1 MLFKLKTFRFC
12 FPKLN
17 KKKSKIIEDNL
28 NTKPNELNANIDEH
42 NQEIGMN
49 SNNTNEN
56 RNVMMYR
63 ESEED
68 AKKIQ
73 DIVNNYIHVISKDQ
87 LPKNYNYNEYTEFEE
102 DGTDDDEI
110 CFNSCLNKRCKENIV
125 DFEAHDFRAEVKK
138 IIKANPF
145 RTNIIELG
153 NWKNTKFEYLYY
165 YTNFSETI
173 QILMNRK
180 IESYSARANTY
191 CYAVC
196 LTALYPDTVHKKK
209 LKNYCR
215 NYANNKSQSKNY
227 DCAFAILKKDLFLL
241 DNLVDN
247 HRDTHIL
254 LHMNDIDLNL
264 ATFKLILTDKRYRYI
279 LDMFS

>member
-1 MLFKLKTFRFC
+1 MIFKFKTFIFC

-17 KKKSKIIEDNL
+17 KKKSEIIEDNL
-28 NTKPNELNANIDEH
+28 NTEPNELNANIDEL
-42 NQEIGMN
+42 NQETAED
-49 SNNTNEN
+49 SNEN
-56 RNVMMYR
+56 RDVMCSIR

-68 AKKIQ
+68 DRKIR
-73 DIVNNYIHVISKDQ
+73 DIVNNAIHWVTKDQ
-87 LPKNYNYNEYTEFEE
+87 LPKNYNYNENTVVEE
-102 DGTDDDEI
+102 DGIDDDEI
-110 CFNSCLNKRCKENIV
+110 CFNSCLNARCKEDIV
-125 DFEAHDFRAEVKK
+125 DFEAHEFRAEVKK

-180 IESYSARANTY
+180 IESYSAKANTY

-196 LTALYPDTVHKKK
+196 LTTLYPDTVHKKK
-209 LKNYCR
+209 LKNYFR

-227 DCAFAILKKDLFLL
+227 DCAFAVLKKDLFLL

-254 LHMNDIDLNL
+254 LHMDDIDLNL
-264 ATFKLILTDKRYRYI
+264 VTFKLILTDKRYRYI
-279 LDMFS
+279 LDIFS